1 MNDKL
6 LLERWNIMAGLS
18 EEDMMEPMDEPMGE
32 EMPPEGNDLVVTWSD
47 WLSGLES
54 GSTLADLVAGMSGLC
69 QEMIDGE
76 NACTVE
82 VGSDSDMDLPVYTIT
97 FDAGEGMY
105 TIMKDDEELS
115 TAESMDLILVELGID
130 AAEEAGASAAVI
142 ERLRE
147 EMMEM
152 TDSEESEEMGDEDDD
167 MPDLEEIRLM
177 EALRRL
183 RALRGR

>member
-6 LLERWNIMAGLS
+6 LLERWNLMAGLD
-18 EEDMMEPMDEPMGE
+18 EEEMMGEPMDPMGD
-32 EMPPEGNDLVVTWSD
+32 EMPAEGNDLVVTWSD

-54 GSTLADLVAGMSGLC
+54 GGTLADLVAGMSGLC

-97 FDAGEGMY
+97 YDASEGMY

-115 TAESMDLILVELGID
+115 TAESMDLILVALGLD
-130 AAEEAGASAAVI
+130 AAQAMDAPASVI
-142 ERLRE
+142 ERLE
-147 EMMEM
+147 KEMLEM
-152 TDSEESEEMGDEDDD
+152 TDSEETEEMGDEEED
-167 MPDLEEIRLM
+167 MPDPEEARLIEALIR
-177 EALRRL
+177 LRRL
-183 RALRGR
+183 RRL